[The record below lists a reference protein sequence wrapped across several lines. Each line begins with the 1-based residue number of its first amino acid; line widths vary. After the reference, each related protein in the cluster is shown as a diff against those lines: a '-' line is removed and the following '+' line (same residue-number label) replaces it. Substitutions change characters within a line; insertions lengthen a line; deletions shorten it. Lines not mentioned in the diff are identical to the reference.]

1 MDLTLNHSYEEN
13 LELQSSRIAYFSL
26 EFGFSQSM
34 HQYAGGLG
42 ILAGDHLKS
51 SSDLGLPLIGIGLLY
66 HEGSPHQRIDQSGN
80 QIDFFEHVHIDQLPL
95 TPVFDEYGHPIM
107 IQVAF
112 PEGNAKVRV
121 YKSKIGRITLFLLDT
136 YHEENA
142 HETGLMQITDRLYH
156 GGREHRLRQ
165 EILLG
170 IGGIKALDA
179 MNLLPEFLH
188 INEGHSAFALT
199 ELIAH
204 EMKKYNKTFYEVINR
219 IQSRLLFTTHTPISA
234 GNEVF
239 TNDMIKQ
246 YLAFHYMDLHMSVDE
261 FIELGKSPNT
271 ESHLFSM
278 SAFALKIAGASNA
291 VSALHGEIAREMWK
305 GIETKSKQITSIT
318 NGIHTQSWIGE
329 HLAEIL
335 DQQIGD
341 SWRQY
346 PESIESWSGVM
357 KLSKDALFHAHDLQ
371 KKSMIATLQVRSAL
385 SERSIEL
392 DPNGLYIGY
401 ARRFAMYKRAY
412 LPFMHIES
420 LQRILNHA
428 LGKVYLVIA
437 GKAHPDDNEGKAII
451 RHIHNLIQ
459 EHDLQSSVV
468 LIEDYDIALAKSM
481 VQGCDIWLNTPRR
494 PLEASG
500 TSGMKAALNGCLHC
514 SISDGWWDEAY
525 APNVGFRIPHAEFPP
540 SMEDQDKIESQ
551 ALYHVLEHEI
561 LPKYFSRY
569 SNDEWSMLMKS
580 SIFYLGPRFSS
591 TRMVKEY
598 AERFYIP
605 GIMESKG
612 GK

>member
-1 MDLTLNHSYEEN
+1 MHQTINHSYEEN

-51 SSDLGLPLIGIGLLY
+51 SSDLGLPMIGIGLLY
-66 HEGSPHQRIDQSGN
+66 HEGSPHQKIDPYGN

-95 TPVFDEYGHPIM
+95 TQVSGESGHPLT

-112 PEGNAKVRV
+112 PEGDAIVRV
-121 YKSKIGRITLFLLDT
+121 YEAKIGRTTLLLLDT
-136 YHEENA
+136 FHEENA
-142 HETGLMQITDRLYH
+142 HDIGLLQITDRLYH
-156 GGREHRLRQ
+156 GDREHRLRQ

-170 IGGIKALDA
+170 IGGIKVLNV
-179 MNLLPEFLH
+179 MNVLPDIVH

-204 EMKKYNKTFYEVINR
+204 EMRKQGKSFHEIINQ
-219 IQSRLLFTTHTPISA
+219 IQSHLFFTTHTPISA

-239 TNDMIKQ
+239 TNDLITQ
-246 YLAFHYMDLHMSVDE
+246 YLGIHCMDLDLSMDE
-261 FIELGKSPNT
+261 FLELGKSPNT

-278 SAFALKIAGASNA
+278 SAFALILAGASNA

-329 HLAEIL
+329 HLAELL
-335 DQQIGD
+335 DQQIGN

-346 PESIESWSGVM
+346 PDSVESWSGVM
-357 KLSKDALFHAHDLQ
+357 DLSKDALFLAHDLQ
-371 KKSMIATLQVRSAL
+371 KKSMIATLEVRSAQT
-385 SERSIEL
+385 ERSIEL

-437 GKAHPDDNEGKAII
+437 GKAHPDDHEAKATI

-459 EHDLQSSVV
+459 EHDLQSSVL

-525 APNVGFRIPHAEFPP
+525 APNIGFRIPHAEFPP

-551 ALYHVLEHEI
+551 AMYHVLEHEI

-580 SIFYLGPRFSS
+580 SIFQLGPRFSS
-591 TRMVKEY
+591 TRMVKDY

>member
-1 MDLTLNHSYEEN
+1 LT
-13 LELQSSRIAYFSL
+13 QV
-26 EFGFSQSM
+26 
-34 HQYAGGLG
+34 
-42 ILAGDHLKS
+42 
-51 SSDLGLPLIGIGLLY
+51 
-66 HEGSPHQRIDQSGN
+66 SG
-80 QIDFFEHVHIDQLPL
+80 ESGHPL
-95 TPVFDEYGHPIM
+95 T

-112 PEGNAKVRV
+112 PEGDAIVRV
-121 YKSKIGRITLFLLDT
+121 YEAKIGRTTLLLLDT
-136 YHEENA
+136 FHEENA
-142 HETGLMQITDRLYH
+142 HDIGLLQITDRLYH
-156 GGREHRLRQ
+156 GDREHRLRQ

-170 IGGIKALDA
+170 IGGIKVLNV
-179 MNLLPEFLH
+179 MNVLPDIVH

-204 EMKKYNKTFYEVINR
+204 EMRKQGKSFHEIINQ
-219 IQSRLLFTTHTPISA
+219 IQSHLFFTTHTPISA

-239 TNDMIKQ
+239 TNDLITQ
-246 YLAFHYMDLHMSVDE
+246 YLGIHCMDLDLSMDE
-261 FIELGKSPNT
+261 FLELGKSPNT

-278 SAFALKIAGASNA
+278 SAFALKLAGASNA

-329 HLAEIL
+329 HLAELL
-335 DQQIGD
+335 DQQIGN

-346 PESIESWSGVM
+346 PESVESWSGVM
-357 KLSKDALFHAHDLQ
+357 DLSKDALFLAHDLQ
-371 KKSMIATLQVRSAL
+371 KKSMIATLEVRSAQT
-385 SERSIEL
+385 ERSIEL

-437 GKAHPDDNEGKAII
+437 GKAHPDDHEAKAII

-459 EHDLQSSVV
+459 EHDLQSSVL

-525 APNVGFRIPHAEFPP
+525 APNIGFRIPHAEFPP

-551 ALYHVLEHEI
+551 AMYHVLEHEI

-569 SNDEWSMLMKS
+569 SIDEWSMLMKS
-580 SIFYLGPRFSS
+580 SIFQLGPRFSS
-591 TRMVKEY
+591 TRMVKDY

>member
-1 MDLTLNHSYEEN
+1 MNLTLNQSFEDN
-13 LELQSSRIAYFSL
+13 LELQSSMIAYFSL
-26 EFGFSQSM
+26 EFGCSQSM

-51 SSDLGLPLIGIGLLY
+51 SSDLGLPMIGIGLLY
-66 HEGSPHQRIDQSGN
+66 HEGSPHQTIDQSGN
-80 QIDFFEHVHIDQLPL
+80 QRDFFEHVHIDQLPL
-95 TPVFDEYGHPIM
+95 TPVFDESGHPLTV
-107 IQVAF
+107 QVAF
-112 PEGNAKVRV
+112 PEGNAIVKV
-121 YKSKIGRITLFLLDT
+121 YEAKIGCTTLFLLDT

-142 HETGLMQITDRLYH
+142 HEIELMKITDRLYH
-156 GGREHRLRQ
+156 GGREHRLKQ

-170 IGGIKALDA
+170 IGGMKALNV

-188 INEGHSAFALT
+188 INEGHSAFAFT

-204 EMKKYNKTFYEVINR
+204 EMNKQSETFHEVINR

-239 TNDMIKQ
+239 TNDIIKQ
-246 YLAFHYMDLHMSVDE
+246 YLASHCMDLHLSMDE

-278 SAFALKIAGASNA
+278 SAFALKIAGACNA

-305 GIETKSKQITSIT
+305 GISTNSKQITSIT

-329 HLAEIL
+329 HLAEL
-335 DQQIGD
+335 FDQKIGD

-346 PESIESWSGVM
+346 PESIESWSGIM
-357 KLSKDALFHAHDLQ
+357 ELSKDELFHAHDSQ
-371 KKSMIATLQVRSAL
+371 KKSMIATLQVRSAQ

-412 LPFMHIES
+412 LPFMDIGS
-420 LQRILNHA
+420 LQRILKHA

-437 GKAHPDDNEGKAII
+437 GKAHPDDHEAKAII
-451 RHIHNLIQ
+451 KHIHDLIQ
-459 EHDLQSSVV
+459 QHDLQSSVV

-500 TSGMKAALNGCLHC
+500 TSGMKAALNGCVHC

-525 APNVGFRIPHAEFPP
+525 APNVGFEIPYAQYPP
-540 SMEDQDKIESQ
+540 STEDQDKIESK
-551 ALYHVLEHEI
+551 ALYYVLEHEI
-561 LPKYFSRY
+561 LPKYFSRN

-580 SIFYLGPRFSS
+580 SIFHLGPRFSS
-591 TRMVKEY
+591 TRMVREY
-598 AERFYIP
+598 VERFYIP
-605 GIMESKG
+605 GIMQSKG